1 MADRGSWRRE
11 LEAELRAAGRVVA
24 VPPAPDLTGA
34 VRQRLAA
41 PARRR
46 RHLPALG
53 TARSRRGMAWRAA
66 LAGLVTIGVL
76 LIATPQGRAAI
87 TGVLRFAGIELR
99 QGRGPTPG
107 HGRGASLPGVRRMTL
122 AQARHRAGFPLLV
135 PAALGRPDEVA
146 VSGGGRVVSL
156 IYTRTPHGQL
166 RLDEFAGHLNML
178 MFEKFIQFAHVT
190 EVRVNGSK
198 GLWLTGPH
206 DLIYINAAGVPVAA
220 SARMTTGNTLIW
232 GTGRVVL
239 RLEGRLGTAAAL
251 VVARSAR

>member
-1 MADRGSWRRE
+1 MADPGSRRRE
-11 LEAELRAAGRVVA
+11 LEAELRAAGRAVA

-34 VRQRLAA
+34 VRQRLVT
-41 PARRR
+41 PAKRR

-66 LAGLVTIGVL
+66 LVGLVTIGVL

-107 HGRGASLPGVRRMTL
+107 HGRGAALPGERRMTL
-122 AQARHRAGFPLLV
+122 AQARQRAGFPILV

-146 VSGGGRVVSL
+146 VSDGGRIVSL
-156 IYTRTPHGQL
+156 IYPRTPHGQL
-166 RLDEFAGHLNML
+166 RLDEFAGRLDML
-178 MFEKFIQFAHVT
+178 IFEKFIQFAHVT

-206 DLIYINAAGVPVAA
+206 DLMYINAAGVPVAA

-232 GTGRVVL
+232 GSGRVVL
-239 RLEGRLGTAAAL
+239 RLEGRLGRAAAL
-251 VVARSAR
+251 AIARSAR